1 MVIRAIQQIYIAEN
15 SVHTEEILVFKIAS
29 EAPFVNDDAE
39 RRLSGCASGQF
50 KLRLQMTAL
59 SESDEF
65 TVKINERARRNALHD
80 KIRSA
85 VGVKFDFSLIDAAG
99 VNIGDIWRVVGE
111 GIIDVSIVRR
121 AYSYCLPAG
130 RHFDRVP
137 FAAVRV
143 AVGTIAKTPYTVKVG
158 F

>member
-1 MVIRAIQQIYIAEN
+1 MKPARAVNFARCDGFARAVLQHGFDLFIRSDDNIVTFCIYLHIADMILGAMQQIYIAEN

-65 TVKINERARRNALHD
+65 AVKINERA
-80 KIRSA
+80 
-85 VGVKFDFSLIDAAG
+85 
-99 VNIGDIWRVVGE
+99 
-111 GIIDVSIVRR
+111 
-121 AYSYCLPAG
+121 
-130 RHFDRVP
+130 
-137 FAAVRV
+137 
-143 AVGTIAKTPYTVKVG
+143 
-158 F
+158 